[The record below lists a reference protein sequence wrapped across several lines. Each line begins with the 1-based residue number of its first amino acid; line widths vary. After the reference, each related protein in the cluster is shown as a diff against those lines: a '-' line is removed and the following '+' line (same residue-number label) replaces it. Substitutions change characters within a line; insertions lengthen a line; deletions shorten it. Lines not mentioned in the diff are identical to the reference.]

1 MSSSLPPLS
10 VILPVYNGQ
19 AYIEAAIRSILEQ
32 TFRDFELIII
42 NDGSS
47 DGSDRLVRS
56 FEDPRILYLSQDNR
70 GLAATLNRAIALSTG
85 RYLARMDQDD
95 ICRPER
101 LRKQFDFMEANPE
114 VGMLGTA
121 AEIMTG
127 EQSTTRMLHHPSDDA
142 SLRLGLLFDNY
153 FMHSSV
159 MLRRSV
165 LDRAGLYCE
174 DRSRQ
179 PPEDYELWS
188 RIMRH
193 CLLANL
199 PEVLMVYREVAG
211 SMSRTTVVPFLQN
224 VKKISAEN
232 IALASGEAVDL
243 PEVMAL
249 PALFHGDYARVP
261 LKFDEN
267 KMKII
272 LERAIGSVAASG
284 VATPAFAELSRVLI
298 RKIRWRQLDYRLGG
312 LPGKMVKMV
321 KDCICV
327 RTRALA
333 RQFFGKH

>member
-1 MSSSLPPLS
+1 MSFSLTPLS

-19 AYIEAAIRSILEQ
+19 DYLEAAIRSVLEQ

-47 DGSDRLVRS
+47 DASDQLARS
-56 FEDPRILYLSQDNR
+56 FDDPRIRYLSQDNR

-101 LRKQFDFMEANPE
+101 LRRQFDFMEANPA

-121 AEIMTG
+121 AAIMAG
-127 EQSTTRMLHHPSDDA
+127 EQRTARMLCHPSDDA
-142 SLRLGLLFDNY
+142 ALRLGLLFDNY
-153 FMHSSV
+153 FVHSSV
-159 MLRRSV
+159 VLRRSV

-193 CLLANL
+193 CQMANL
-199 PEVLMVYREVAG
+199 PEVLMVYREVAK
-211 SMSRTTVVPFLQN
+211 SMSRTGNNPFLQN
-224 VKKISAEN
+224 VEKISAEN
-232 IALASGEAVDL
+232 IALASGEPVDL

-249 PALFHGDYARVP
+249 PALFHGDYVHVP
-261 LKFDEN
+261 LKFDGN
-267 KMKII
+267 KMKSV
-272 LERAIGSVAASG
+272 LVRAIGSVAASG
-284 VATPAFAELSRVLI
+284 VTTEAFAGSSRALV

-312 LPGKMVKMV
+312 LPGKIVKGR
-321 KDCICV
+321 IGV
-327 RTRALA
+327 RTRALV
-333 RQFFGKH
+333 RQFSGKHQS